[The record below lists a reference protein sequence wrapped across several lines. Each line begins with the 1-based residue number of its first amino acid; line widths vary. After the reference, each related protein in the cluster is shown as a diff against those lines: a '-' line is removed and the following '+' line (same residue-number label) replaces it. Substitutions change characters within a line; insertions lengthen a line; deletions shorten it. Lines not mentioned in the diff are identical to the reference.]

1 VFRQT
6 VLVEISTK
14 PLNASLRPD
23 RAFILLKS
31 RRGGSGTFGKIAW
44 PLGVSI
50 SRGNSYGL
58 RGNPPAFDTT
68 QGIIHGSNGVLWC
81 GNVVTDPFRILVR
94 VIGPIAAICTLAL
107 GIRCYK
113 ARRWSLS
120 AIVVLLVFAL
130 TTAALA
136 RQAWILE
143 RDYGFD
149 GLCNAFWWLPRF

>member
-1 VFRQT
+1 M
-6 VLVEISTK
+6 
-14 PLNASLRPD
+14 
-23 RAFILLKS
+23 KS

-58 RGNPPAFDTT
+58 RGNPPAF
-68 QGIIHGSNGVLWC
+68 C
-81 GNVVTDPFRILVR
+81 
-94 VIGPIAAICTLAL
+94 ALAL
-107 GIRCYK
+107 GIRCDK

-143 RDYGFD
+143 RDYGFGSPAESVGAYSKD
-149 GLCNAFWWLPRF
+149 KSALRVGIAS

>member
-14 PLNASLRPD
+14 LLNASLRPD

-58 RGNPPAFDTT
+58 RGNPPAF
-68 QGIIHGSNGVLWC
+68 C
-81 GNVVTDPFRILVR
+81 
-94 VIGPIAAICTLAL
+94 ALAL
-107 GIRCYK
+107 GIRCDK

>member
-1 VFRQT
+1 V
-6 VLVEISTK
+6 ISVYAF
-14 PLNASLRPD
+14 LAAYQAGHALRWLD
-23 RAFILLKS
+23 
-31 RRGGSGTFGKIAW
+31 
-44 PLGVSI
+44 
-50 SRGNSYGL
+50 
-58 RGNPPAFDTT
+58 
-68 QGIIHGSNGVLWC
+68 GSNGVLWC

-94 VIGPIAAICTLAL
+94 VIGPIAAICALTL
-107 GIRCYK
+107 GIRCFK

-120 AIVVLLVFAL
+120 AMTVLLVFAL